1 VITRGIGIWLVQS
14 AAVIL
19 AVAVFIAMFSVYVAH
34 NPAGLSPAVLTTAA
48 NKAVLLAL
56 VAMAQTIVVLTRGI
70 DLSVGM
76 VFIMTN
82 CLASVLVAGTPVEI
96 ASGIIAV
103 LLAAVAAGTLNGALV
118 VMGRLPPIVVTLASG
133 AIFSGIALAIRPS
146 PGGTVDEGI
155 ADAFTSRA
163 LGVPTTLFILL
174 GVVLTIWLPFRLSVI
189 GRGCYAAGSAEGA
202 AYMSGVAIG
211 RSKFVAHVL
220 ASFLSGV
227 AGLLITFLT
236 LSGDASA
243 PIGGTYTLNSVAAV
257 VIGGTSLYGGS
268 GGAIGSIFGAF
279 ILRTIDDLLLI
290 FNLPPLWQ
298 PLFQGIVLLGA
309 VCVGALRV
317 FRVRNR
323 LDLFG

>member
-82 CLASVLVAGTPVEI
+82 CLASVLVVGTPVEI

-155 ADAFTSRA
+155 AAAFTSRA

>member
-14 AAVIL
+14 AAVML

-103 LLAAVAAGTLNGALV
+103 LLAAVAAGTLNGTLV
-118 VMGRLPPIVVTLASG
+118 VMGRLPPIVATLASG

-155 ADAFTSRA
+155 ADALTSRA
-163 LGVPTTLFILL
+163 LGVPTTLLILL
-174 GVVLTIWLPFRLSVI
+174 GVVLIVWLPFRLSVI

-220 ASFLSGV
+220 ASLLSGV